1 MVITDPPY
9 GLTTTT
15 PTQVRK
21 QLTAWANDTTAP
33 TPGHGFAHKTWD
45 STVPHPNLWAEVYRV
60 MKPGAHIA
68 VFASARTQDLA
79 SVAMRHAG
87 FEIRT
92 SLQWLNAGKMMR
104 HAKTWDRIDRKLV
117 GRVNRTLD
125 KAAGSPSRVF
135 ERLDQK
141 SYVVDP
147 ITDEARRF
155 EGYYTGL
162 REGFEPIILGRKP
175 CEGTATE
182 NALEWGTGS
191 VNAYTGREYTGRTA
205 CNVLTPYGAE
215 PAGLK
220 GKAKSFS
227 TYMYE
232 PVAQPKERPIIE
244 TEDGK
249 IFHPT
254 VKPLGVMRW
263 LVELLTPP
271 TDAPVVLDPF
281 VGTGTTLEAAL
292 EAGVD
297 VIGIEREADYIRLA
311 EKRLERFGV
320 KATAIG

>member
-1 MVITDPPY
+1 MITDPPY

-15 PTQVRK
+15 PNQVRK
-21 QLTAWANDTTAP
+21 QLTAWANDTTP
-33 TPGHGFAHKTWD
+33 RTPGHGFAHKTWD

-68 VFASARTQDLA
+68 VFASTRTQDLA

-92 SLQWLNAGKMMR
+92 SLQWLNAGKMMW
-104 HAKTWDRIDRKLV
+104 HAKMWDRIDRRLV
-117 GRVNRTLD
+117 GRVNRTLG

-135 ERLDQK
+135 GTRDQK

-147 ITDEARRF
+147 ITDEAKRF
-155 EGYYTGL
+155 EGYYTGV

-175 CEGTATE
+175 CDGSAVDT
-182 NALEWGTGS
+182 ALEWGTGS
-191 VNAYTGREYTGRTA
+191 VNAYTGREHTGRTA
-205 CNVLTPYGAE
+205 CNVLTPRGAE
-215 PAGLK
+215 PDGLK

-227 TYMYE
+227 TYVYS
-232 PVAQPKERPIIE
+232 PVAPPSERPIID
-244 TEDGK
+244 TEDGE

-271 TDAPVVLDPF
+271 TENPVVLDPF
-281 VGTGTTLEAAL
+281 AGTGTTLEAAL
-292 EAGVD
+292 EHGVD

-320 KATAIG
+320 KAAVIG